1 MNSNPDS
8 ASAQATPPPVQRTI
22 ARNTLWNVAGRAW
35 DAISALILTPYIV
48 WRIGLDDYGVW
59 GLVGSFAG
67 YVALLD
73 LGLGS
78 GYAKFIAEYAAR
90 NERQRI
96 SRLITTALFSYALL
110 GIALAALVLPVLGVA
125 AGKLGALLGVS
136 QVDTGTLV
144 FLVQFSFT
152 LFLLGN
158 CIAPFTSVQSGL
170 QRMDLTNAV
179 GFAMSLI
186 KVISTVA
193 LLESGFGLRGLMYSA
208 AIVLAVYAATSVV
221 ITFRLIPDLR
231 ITPAGFSRTEFGNL
245 FTYGW
250 RAQVARLSNLI
261 TFETDLLIVGIV
273 FKSTGLLGAYKVGV
287 ELANKVRQVPLMLIG
302 ALLPAASDLD
312 AREDE
317 RRLQRLY
324 VVSTKYIAAVTVPLA
339 VFCVCV
345 AQPIMRAWMGA
356 GLDQAG
362 LVFALII
369 LGYAANILQGPGIS
383 VALGMGRP
391 DVQMRTGL
399 LSMFCNIALT
409 IAFVYPFGYVGVATA
424 TALSMY
430 ASMAWFLIAMRSLTR
445 VRVAVV
451 VWEAMLWPTLASL
464 PGAILCVF
472 IHLLFPAGDDR
483 MMNLGIVV
491 VTASVFAASYALCIR
506 QFPFLDAFDVEF
518 LERTLRL
525 RAVPGFAFM
534 TRRARNRTPW
544 AGVS

>member
-1 MNSNPDS
+1 M
-8 ASAQATPPPVQRTI
+8 PVQRTI

-35 DAISALILTPYIV
+35 DAISALVLTPYIV

-59 GLVGSFAG
+59 GLVASFAG

-78 GYAKFIAEYAAR
+78 GYAKFIAEYFAR
-90 NERQRI
+90 GERQRI
-96 SRLITTALFSYALL
+96 SHLIATAVFTYALI
-110 GIALAALVLPVLGVA
+110 GVALALIGFPLLGAA
-125 AGKLGALLGVS
+125 AGKLGEWLGVS
-136 QVDTGTLV
+136 QVDSGTLV

-152 LFLLGN
+152 LFLMGN

-170 QRMDLTNAV
+170 QRMDLTNTV

-186 KVISTVA
+186 KVVATVA
-193 LLESGFGLRGLMYSA
+193 LVELGYGLRGLMYSS
-208 AIVLAVYAATSVV
+208 AIVFAAYALTSV
-221 ITFRLIPDLR
+221 IIAYRLVPGLR
-231 ITPAGFSRTEFGNL
+231 ITPLAFARAELGALFS
-245 FTYGW
+245 YGW
-250 RAQVARLSNLI
+250 RAQIARLSNLI
-261 TFETDLLIVGIV
+261 TFETDLLIVGFV

-339 VFCVCV
+339 IFCACTS
-345 AQPIMRAWMGA
+345 QPLMRAWMGGGLETA
-356 GLDQAG
+356 GI
-362 LVFALII
+362 VFALII
-369 LGYAANILQGPGIS
+369 SGYAANILQGPGVS

-399 LSMFCNIALT
+399 ISMACNIALT
-409 IAFVYPFGYVGVATA
+409 VTFVYPFGYVGVASA
-424 TALSMY
+424 TAISMY
-430 ASMAWFLIAMRSLTR
+430 ASMAWFLIAMRGLTR
-445 VRVAVV
+445 VSAATVMREAV
-451 VWEAMLWPTLASL
+451 LWPALASL
-464 PGAILCVF
+464 PGAIACVV
-472 IHLLFPAGDDR
+472 IQLVHSGGTGRGTSMA
-483 MMNLGIVV
+483 I
-491 VTASVFAASYALCIR
+491 AASAAITFGALYVICIR
-506 QFPFLDAFDVEF
+506 QLPFLDAFDAEF

-525 RAVPGFAFM
+525 RSVPGFSFL
-534 TRRARNRTPW
+534 TRRARARKPW

>member
-1 MNSNPDS
+1 M
-8 ASAQATPPPVQRTI
+8 QRTI
-22 ARNTLWNVAGRAW
+22 ACNTLWNVAGRAW

-96 SRLITTALFSYALL
+96 SRLITTALFSYATI
-110 GIALAALVLPVLGVA
+110 GIALAALVLPALGMA
-125 AGKLGALLGVS
+125 AGKLGGLLGVS

-186 KVISTVA
+186 KVISTVT
-193 LLESGFGLRGLMYSA
+193 LLELGFGLRGLMYSA
-208 AIVLAVYAATSVV
+208 SIVLAAYATVSVV
-221 ITFRLIPDLR
+221 IAFRLVPDLR
-231 ITPAGFSRTEFGNL
+231 ITPAGFSRAAFGDL
-245 FTYGW
+245 FSYGW

-261 TFETDLLIVGIV
+261 TFETDLLIVGFV

-339 VFCVCV
+339 VFSVCA

-362 LVFALII
+362 QVFAL
-369 LGYAANILQGPGIS
+369 LMVGYAANVLQGPGIS

-391 DVQMRTGL
+391 DLQMRTGL
-399 LSMFCNIALT
+399 ISMVCNISLT
-409 IAFVYPFGYVGVATA
+409 VAFVYPFGYLGVASA
-424 TALSMY
+424 TTLSMY
-430 ASMAWFLIAMRSLTR
+430 ASMAWFLIAMRTLTR
-445 VRVAVV
+445 VGIVTVV
-451 VWEAMLWPTLASL
+451 REALLWPTLASL
-464 PGAILCVF
+464 PGAIVCVIIQISF
-472 IHLLFPAGDDR
+472 TPGDAR
-483 MMNLGIVV
+483 VTNLGIV
-491 VTASVFAASYALCIR
+491 AMAAAAFAVLYALCIR
-506 QFPFLDAFDVEF
+506 QLPFLDAFDAEF

-525 RAVPGFAFM
+525 RAMPGFTFM